1 MKTTKKHSPEL
12 QKAANALFRLYPDKE
27 AVLLELI
34 GVLTVLGESKRGDLC
49 HIVERTAHVVV
60 AL

>member
-1 MKTTKKHSPEL
+1 MTTTKDYSPEL
-12 QKAANALFRLYPDKE
+12 QKAATNLLRLHASKE

-34 GVLTVLGESKRGDLC
+34 GVLTVLAEANRGDLC
-49 HIVERTAHVVV
+49 YIVERTAHVVV